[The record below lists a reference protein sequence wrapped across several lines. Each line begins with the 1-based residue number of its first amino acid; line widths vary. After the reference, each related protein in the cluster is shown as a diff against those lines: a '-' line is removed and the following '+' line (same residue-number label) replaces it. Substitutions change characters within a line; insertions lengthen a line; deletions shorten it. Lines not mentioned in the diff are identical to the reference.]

1 MEQINRALDF
11 YRLGFRISMI
21 VAIVGFALAV
31 FFFFR
36 FNIREIFLLMT
47 GRAKAKTVKN
57 LEERNEKTGKLR
69 DDPFDLASEELADA
83 PSGSLAK
90 KQGFSRKKRSGNTG
104 SFAIPGDAVP
114 AKAEVLAE
122 TQPEEKPDSGA
133 DAVPGSKKDGD
144 SGADVIPASP
154 KAEDSGADVIPASP
168 KAEDSDADVIPASQK
183 RADSEVEVGA
193 TEDLSRLTAKPSFR
207 IIEDIVVIHT
217 DELII

>member
-11 YRLGFRISMI
+11 YKLGFRISMI
-21 VAIVGFALAV
+21 AAILGFALAV

-36 FNIREIFLLMT
+36 FNIRGIFQLMT

-57 LEERNEKTGKLR
+57 REERNEKTGKLR
-69 DDPFDLASEELADA
+69 DDPFDLDSEELGEA

-114 AKAEVLAE
+114 VKAEVPAE
-122 TQPEEKPDSGA
+122 TPPEEKPDSGA
-133 DAVPGSKKDGD
+133 DAVPVSHQDTDAGT
-144 SGADVIPASP
+144 DV
-154 KAEDSGADVIPASP
+154 KE
-168 KAEDSDADVIPASQK
+168 ASQK
-183 RADSEVEVGA
+183 SGESAADVVPAAQKDADSEVEVGA
-193 TEDLSRLTAKPSFR
+193 TEELSRLSVKPTFR